1 MGRVLHSTN
10 SSYSTNSTYSSY
22 STNSS
27 YSRDSTYSRDT
38 SRMDEER
45 SWGRPGTVEA
55 GEAAQHDWLVD
66 PALQLAHC
74 SQLGLQHLLLLLL

>member
-1 MGRVLHSTN
+1 MGRVLH
-10 SSYSTNSTYSSY
+10 